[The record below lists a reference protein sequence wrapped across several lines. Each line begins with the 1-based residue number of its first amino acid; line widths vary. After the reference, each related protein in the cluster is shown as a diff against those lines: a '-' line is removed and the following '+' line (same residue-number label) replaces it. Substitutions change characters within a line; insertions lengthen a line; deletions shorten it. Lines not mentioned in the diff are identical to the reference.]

1 MILLSLSAGACNTNI
16 QQTTGTESSTTTN
29 QSILTVSGSVAG
41 YYANME
47 ELSGAADLIAY
58 GEIDGVIEVQEYIMA
73 QTDRED
79 ILYYTTDFNFSIS
92 QVLKGDEKEEAI
104 IHQLGAAGKMVVTE
118 DPLFEQGEKYVLFL
132 HKTESGVYYVLG
144 AYQGRFKVVDG
155 KVFSMDNVIDDKIF
169 ISPELSYNGIELEDF
184 IGDIY
189 KALK

>member
-92 QVLKGDEKEEAI
+92 QVLKEMKKKK
-104 IHQLGAAGKMVVTE
+104 Q
-118 DPLFEQGEKYVLFL
+118 
-132 HKTESGVYYVLG
+132 
-144 AYQGRFKVVDG
+144 
-155 KVFSMDNVIDDKIF
+155 
-169 ISPELSYNGIELEDF
+169 
-184 IGDIY
+184 
-189 KALK
+189 